1 MSLVKHIVSQRREVA
16 EKTYLF
22 LRRHGVRAAAR
33 RAVEVIL
40 QQQQQQQQ
48 AVVQAPASSAA
59 DLVKGAFPRLVPLC
73 AYATP
78 RKRPR
83 INLITD
89 SINTGFLYGGVGT
102 ASIFAALLAERL
114 GCELRIITRLARADE
129 RNFKHIATLA
139 KIPDLG
145 NVSFTLCAE
154 TTNQAGFDVGE
165 QELYI
170 TTSWWTT
177 WSTVQTLGPSRV
189 VYILQEDERMFYPYG
204 DEHLRCTQTLSRPDL
219 FYLINTK
226 RLFEHLS
233 GGDFPNVAARG
244 TWFEPAFPSDLF
256 FQQEPPRAGGKRK
269 LLFYAR
275 PLNARNLFHLGIEA
289 LEHAIAAGVIDPNR
303 WELHLVGRDIP
314 SLRFSRPIQIE
325 RHMNLPWREYAALVR
340 SMDLGLSL
348 MYTPHPSYPPLD
360 LAASGAVVVTNRFG
374 SKQDLDEYSKNILC
388 VEPTVDDLVHGLA
401 QGVRLAEDRE
411 ARARNFRE
419 NGLHRDWRASFAS
432 SIDEVQS
439 RFF

>member
-1 MSLVKHIVSQRREVA
+1 MSIVKHIVSHRREVA

-40 QQQQQQQQ
+40 QPP
-48 AVVQAPASSAA
+48 AVAPAAPATSAEE
-59 DLVKGAFPRLVPLC
+59 LVKSAFPRLVPLS

-78 RKRPR
+78 RKKPR
-83 INLITD
+83 INMITD

-154 TTNQAGFDVGE
+154 TLNQAGFDVGE

-219 FYLINTK
+219 FYLINTR
-226 RLFEHLS
+226 RLFDHLS
-233 GGDFPNVAARG
+233 SGDFPNVAMRG

-256 FQQEPPRAGGKRK
+256 FQQESQRPHGAKRK

-275 PLNARNLFHLGIEA
+275 PLNARNLFHLGLEA
-289 LEHAIAAGVIDPNR
+289 LEHAIAAGVVDPDR

-314 SLRFSRPIQIE
+314 SIRFSRPIQIE

-388 VEPTVDDLVHGLA
+388 VEPTVDDLVRGLA
-401 QGVRLAEDRE
+401 QGVRLAEDQE
-411 ARARNFRE
+411 ARTRNFRE
-419 NGLHRDWRASFAS
+419 NGLQRDWRASFAR
-432 SIDEVQS
+432 SIDEVQQ